1 MRKHEVNYHEK
12 TNIIEFTSKFCT
24 HSRKI
29 ETKTTKTSNKEKNI
43 SFEKKSFLNQSD
55 HSKFDDSIM
64 NSRNSKKIVIKILF
78 RKKVSFDQLVD
89 QSSNSLFRKNK
100 KSTNLVKKKKTFNT
114 IRDFRLNLNEL
125 EISNSKEKM
134 SEMNIAMIETS
145 AFNMRSKRNNVN
157 LLSVILKDVEKHLEK
172 HSKSNIVIRNVL
184 LSKYHEFLNVFDKK
198 AFNILASHRSYDHK
212 IMLKKNVVS
221 DYTSLYKMFEEKLK
235 IIKKYLEDNLKKRF
249 IIVSRFS
256 FVSSV
261 MFMKKAN
268 ESLKFCV
275 NYKKLNQLNKKN
287 RYSLSLIEKTFA
299 HLRKIKY
306 FIKLD
311 IRQTFHRV
319 RITNAEFEDFTTFKI
334 RFETYKYR
342 VLSFEL
348 WNEFATYQHYINN
361 VFFDFLND
369 FVFAYI
375 NDILI
380 YSNSKKST

>member
-348 WNEFATYQHYINN
+348 
-361 VFFDFLND
+361 
-369 FVFAYI
+369 
-375 NDILI
+375 
-380 YSNSKKST
+380 